1 MLIRTLALST
11 VIASGLV
18 LSPAGAGTA
27 KADPASYTLDPAHL
41 TVAFLVRHL
50 GYADTLGQ
58 FLQASGSFVYD
69 DEARTVE
76 DIVVEIDA
84 ASVFS
89 NHEVR
94 DNHLRSKDF
103 LAADENP
110 VIRFVGTGAEPTG
123 ETTGRITGDLTIR
136 GVTNPVVLEVTLNKA
151 GNYPWGDKHY
161 ALGLSA
167 RTTIK
172 RSEFDMMYAIE
183 GGIVG
188 DEVDIILEFEAIR
201 KDG

>member
-1 MLIRTLALST
+1 MIRTLALSAL
-11 VIASGLV
+11 IATGLG
-18 LSPAGAGTA
+18 LSSVGAGTA
-27 KADPASYTLDPAHL
+27 KAEPASYKLDPSHL
-41 TVAFLVRHL
+41 TIAFLVRHL

-58 FLQASGSFVYD
+58 FLEANGSFVYD

-76 DIVVEIDA
+76 NIVVEIDT

-89 NHEVR
+89 NHEAR
-94 DNHLRSKDF
+94 DNHLRSNDF

-123 ETTGRITGDLTIR
+123 ETTGRIMGDLTIR
-136 GVTNPVVLEVTLNKA
+136 GVTRPVVLDVTLNKA

-172 RSEFDMMYAIE
+172 RSEFGMMYAVE

-201 KDG
+201 QDG

>member
-11 VIASGLV
+11 LIATGLV
-18 LSPAGAGTA
+18 LSPAGVRTA
-27 KADPASYTLDPAHL
+27 KAEPASYTLDPSHL

-58 FLQASGSFVYD
+58 FLEASGSFVYD

-76 DIVVEIDA
+76 DIVVEIDT

-89 NHEVR
+89 NNEAR
-94 DNHLRSKDF
+94 DNHLRSNDF

-123 ETTGRITGDLTIR
+123 ETTGKIMGDLTIR

-172 RSEFDMMYAIE
+172 RSEFGMTYAVE

-201 KDG
+201 QDG

>member
-1 MLIRTLALST
+1 MIRTLALST
-11 VIASGLV
+11 LIATGLC
-18 LSPAGAGTA
+18 LSSVGAGTA
-27 KADPASYTLDPAHL
+27 KAEPASYKLDPSHL
-41 TVAFLVRHL
+41 TIAFLVRHL

-58 FLQASGSFVYD
+58 FLEANGSFVYD

-76 DIVVEIDA
+76 NILVEIDT

-89 NHEVR
+89 NHEAR
-94 DNHLRSKDF
+94 DNHLRSNDF

-123 ETTGRITGDLTIR
+123 ETTGRIMGDLTIR
-136 GVTNPVVLEVTLNKA
+136 GVTKPVALEVTLNKA

-172 RSEFDMMYAIE
+172 RSEFGMMYAVE

-201 KDG
+201 QDG